1 MSITLEKIDHIRERA
16 NVTYTEAKEALEAA
30 GGNMIDAIILLE
42 KENKTH
48 ENGYKNTQQEERRE
62 NRKQA
67 TKNTADDIL
76 DGFKKIL
83 KTLNETRVIMFNE
96 QRVVF
101 DVSMT
106 ITLLLAAFAFPLT
119 VAILIIGLLTGQ
131 RFKISKQ
138 SKVSESLNRFF
149 DKASEVTDDVLK
161 NFNQSKDQ
169 ESSDDDHQA

>member
-16 NVTYTEAKEALEAA
+16 NVTYTEAKEALEATD
-30 GGNMIDAIILLE
+30 GNMIDAIILLE
-42 KENKTH
+42 KEHKTH
-48 ENGYKNTQQEERRE
+48 GSGPKKTQQQEKSEYRR
-62 NRKQA
+62 QA
-67 TKNTADDIL
+67 TKNTADDL
-76 DGFKKIL
+76 LEGFKKIL

-131 RFKISKQ
+131 RFKISKK
-138 SKVSESLNRFF
+138 SKVSETLNRFF
-149 DKASEVTDDVLK
+149 DKASAVTDDVLK

>member
-16 NVTYTEAKEALEAA
+16 NVSYTEAKEALEKTD
-30 GGNMIDAIILLE
+30 GNMIDAIILLE

-48 ENGYKNTQQEERRE
+48 DNGFKKTQQQEKSEY
-62 NRKQA
+62 RKQA
-67 TKNTADDIL
+67 TKNTADDL
-76 DGFKKIL
+76 LEGFKKIL

-96 QRVVF
+96 QRVIF

-131 RFKISKQ
+131 RFKISKK
-138 SKVSESLNRFF
+138 SKVSETLNRFF
-149 DKASEVTDDVLK
+149 DKASSVTDDVLK